1 MSLPSLLSSVLPFPV
16 SLNLPDVSTPA
27 DLADPGLAEAIAKAV
42 AQEAQAQ
49 GATLRWAWAY
59 GVLVAEV
66 VTGWAVGPGVE
77 REAAE
82 LEAAAARATS
92 ATGIDVP
99 RLYVAPTWEALEEVA
114 EDVAQHLETAWLEA
128 RRRSQEEKAQAG
140 GVRWL
145 TTREAAQLAGM
156 HVTALRDKV
165 IARGRIP
172 SWGLRRVGR
181 QWLIRED
188 ALWVYLAH
196 GRRRRPRRAGGEHA

>member
-27 DLADPGLAEAIAKAV
+27 DLADPGLAEAITKAV

-128 RRRSQEEKAQAG
+128 RRRSQEE

-145 TTREAAQLAGM
+145 TAREAAAALGVHPETLRRLVREGVFPAAGVRRIGQGRGMLLLREDMVLAR
-156 HVTALRDKV
+156 A
-165 IARGRIP
+165 ARGGHRP
-172 SWGLRRVGR
+172 GLG
-181 QWLIRED
+181 L
-188 ALWVYLAH
+188 
-196 GRRRRPRRAGGEHA
+196 